1 VFKSSLIRP
10 IEIEANIPPPGIRL
24 NKKIRNYA
32 LKVIQ
37 IKENH
42 LIRAKTPINYPPNF
56 QIGLNVDNLNNTN
69 RKFAD

>member
-1 VFKSSLIRP
+1 M
-10 IEIEANIPPPGIRL
+10 EIEANIPPLGIKL

-32 LKVIQ
+32 LKVMQ

-42 LIRAKTPINYPPNF
+42 LIKVKIPINYPLNF
-56 QIGLNVDNLNNTN
+56 QIGLNVNNLNNIN